1 MALAENRRRHVSAL
15 RRYRVVHTSAA
26 TSRARSR
33 DSEFWR
39 VSINEYPNE
48 HDQNPPHCRRAGNG
62 RIVQLRS
69 GTCCAQGRPCSVGT
83 RHHHSA
89 DARRSEA
96 DACEETSHSPNEAHH
111 PSCQGDWVYNPLS
124 LASHADAPPSVGPGK
139 PTGQNK
145 SPVLRITLS
154 AWLPLTAAAALF
166 VSGCAVEKA
175 RPSLPHLVVTPWPVV
190 YAPTAHAAVVS
201 VYIDPPLFQ
210 PQPIAVAWAPPPML
224 VDVPVPM
231 PFLGAIWTGGYWAWQ
246 GNWVWAAGRWA
257 APPQLGFGWVQ
268 PYYEHRDSVVIFI
281 GGHWAAPGVVFV
293 APPLTL
299 NIVVVS
305 AAPGVLPGPRPI
317 GPAGVFVPAP
327 PGSRPGIIVP
337 APVGTA
343 SAVMMS
349 APPVTNVGM
358 HVRTTV
364 NNTTVNDTRIT
375 NITNTSNITSVSVV
389 APAEAMVSG
398 HAYQATMPAQAHLAA
413 VLPPVLHVAAPVPV
427 STRPLAA
434 FVPGQ
439 APAALPPTQAVR
451 NMAGTAT
458 ALPALSAPPARAQPV
473 AGVAPSPV
481 AAKVS
486 ERPSEP
492 TPSAAAQP
500 PKPVQPAVHDDAK
513 ADQQRQMLAAAKAS
527 TQRAEAEKTAHQL
540 ANAKA
545 EAEQAAR
552 LRKTKGDAERR
563 ERGER

>member
-1 MALAENRRRHVSAL
+1 MK
-15 RRYRVVHTSAA
+15 
-26 TSRARSR
+26 
-33 DSEFWR
+33 
-39 VSINEYPNE
+39 
-48 HDQNPPHCRRAGNG
+48 
-62 RIVQLRS
+62 
-69 GTCCAQGRPCSVGT
+69 
-83 RHHHSA
+83 
-89 DARRSEA
+89 
-96 DACEETSHSPNEAHH
+96 ETLP
-111 PSCQGDWVYNPLS
+111 
-124 LASHADAPPSVGPGK
+124 
-139 PTGQNK
+139 
-145 SPVLRITLS
+145 
-154 AWLPLTAAAALF
+154 AWLPLTAAVALL
-166 VSGCAVEKA
+166 VSGCAVEVA

-190 YAPTAHAAVVS
+190 YAPTAQAAVVS

-210 PQPIAVAWAPPPML
+210 PQPIAITWAPPPML
-224 VDVPVPM
+224 VDVPLPM
-231 PFLGAIWTGGYWAWQ
+231 PFVGAIWTGGYWAWQ

-293 APPLTL
+293 APPSTL
-299 NIVVVS
+299 NIVVIN
-305 AAPGVLPGPRPI
+305 AEPGVLPGPRPI

-343 SAVMMS
+343 RAVMMS

-358 HVRTTV
+358 QVRTTV
-364 NNTTVNDTRIT
+364 NNTTFNDTRIT
-375 NITNTSNITSVSVV
+375 NITNINNIPNNSNSTSVSVV

-398 HAYQATMPAQAHLAA
+398 HAYQATMPALAHLAA
-413 VLPPVLHVAAPVPV
+413 ALPPVLHVAAPVPV
-427 STRPLAA
+427 STRPMAA

-451 NMAGTAT
+451 NLAGTA
-458 ALPALSAPPARAQPV
+458 AAPPATPARAQPV
-473 AGVAPSPV
+473 AAVAPSPV
-481 AAKVS
+481 AAKVP

-492 TPSAAAQP
+492 TPSAAAHP

-552 LRKTKGDAERR
+552 LRKTREDAERR